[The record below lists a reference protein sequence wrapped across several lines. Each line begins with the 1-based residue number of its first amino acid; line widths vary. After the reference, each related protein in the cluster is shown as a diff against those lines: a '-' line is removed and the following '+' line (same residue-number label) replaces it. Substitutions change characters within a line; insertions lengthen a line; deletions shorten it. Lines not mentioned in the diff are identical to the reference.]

1 MIVRAVF
8 VHRAHD
14 GERALGL
21 LVADLHRQAA
31 ARRHQRLCRIKL
43 VQKALVADHLIV
55 LVKLRR
61 GGDIVVIAELQEAVD
76 DAERER
82 NFPFPLGQAAD
93 DLRPHGGEI
102 FPVRIHQPLG
112 RGRQAGGKLQL
123 PLRLRAQKEREVPKA
138 AR

>member
-31 ARRHQRLCRIKL
+31 ARRDQLLCRVKL
-43 VQKALVADHLIV
+43 VQKALVADHLILFV
-55 LVKLRR
+55 ELRR
-61 GGDIVVIAELQEAVD
+61 GGDIVVIAELQKAVD
-76 DAERER
+76 EAERER
-82 NFPFPLGQAAD
+82 DFPFPLGQAAD

-102 FPVRIHQPLG
+102 LPVRIHQPLG

-123 PLRLRAQKEREVPKA
+123 PLRLCAQKERKVPKA